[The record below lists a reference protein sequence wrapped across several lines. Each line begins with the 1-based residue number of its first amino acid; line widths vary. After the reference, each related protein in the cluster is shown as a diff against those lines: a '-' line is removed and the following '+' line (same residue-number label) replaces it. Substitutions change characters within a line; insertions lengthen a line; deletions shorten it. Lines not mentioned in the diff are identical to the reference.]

1 MRKFNYPIRVYVE
14 DTDAGGI
21 VYYVN
26 YLKFFERVRTEFL
39 RSLGYGKVAVLD
51 EGLLLVVRRAQIE
64 YLAPA
69 HLDDELV
76 VTAEITKL
84 ARSYIV
90 FAQETHRAGQVLC
103 TGEIQVACVKRS
115 RGVMKPSAL
124 PEKIHLDLQN
134 WRDCVSS

>member
-1 MRKFNYPIRVYVE
+1 MRKFSYPIRVYVE

-39 RSLGYGKVAVLD
+39 RSLGYRKVAVLN
-51 EGLLLVVRRAQIE
+51 EGLLLVVRRAQVE

-76 VTAEITKL
+76 VIAEIRKL
-84 ARSYIV
+84 AQSYIV
-90 FAQETHRAGQVLC
+90 FTQEAHRAGQVLC
-103 TGEIQVACVKRS
+103 TGEIQIACVKRS
-115 RGVMKPSAL
+115 RGVMKPIAL
-124 PEKIHLDLQN
+124 PKEIYLDLQS
-134 WRDCVSS
+134 WRDCVKS